1 MPIPAILALLF
12 LANPAQSAEQ
22 AVTTG
27 PYPAC
32 TSEAKLKEATQAL
45 KANDEQRFN
54 SIGGCV
60 ITKPGLDANVL
71 SRGKTVSKV
80 ELFSPSGKGLVVWT
94 DTKNINPLSAGRPR
108 AQSR

>member
-1 MPIPAILALLF
+1 MPFLLILAMLL
-12 LANPAQSAEQ
+12 LANPARSAEQ

-32 TSEAKLKEATQAL
+32 TSEAKLREATQAL
-45 KANDEQRFN
+45 KTNDEQRFN

-60 ITKPGLDANVL
+60 ITRPGLNANVL

-80 ELFSPSGKGLVVWT
+80 ELFSPAGKGLVVWT
-94 DTKNINPLSAGRPR
+94 DTRNIGPASAAKPR
-108 AQSR
+108 AQRR